1 MSIFGLLK
9 RKKKIEDK
17 QEQFIES
24 KPMINDR
31 PDPIMQ
37 MMAGIPETNTTE
49 QVKMKTYDILVF
61 EQDNSGN
68 MKQKKI
74 DGVKAVSPQALVGMY
89 ASADAKIRILR
100 EYDENPSQP
109 SPKEKEQK
117 QQPQAAEQ
125 QTVQNQEAK
134 KEKQQEAIAVET
146 RKKSDPPKFFDI
158 GGIKCKLED
167 GKMFQ
172 EQWIRVDSTKY
183 RLIADASNKIC
194 PMSGKHLETLKWVQI
209 ENTEEN
215 NGNGEENA

>member
-24 KPMINDR
+24 KPMINNR

-68 MKQKKI
+68 TKQKKI
-74 DGVKAVSPQALVGMY
+74 DGVKAASPQALVGMY
-89 ASADAKIRILR
+89 ASADAKVRILR
-100 EYDENPSQP
+100 EYDENPSQ
-109 SPKEKEQK
+109 
-117 QQPQAAEQ
+117 
-125 QTVQNQEAK
+125 
-134 KEKQQEAIAVET
+134 EAIVVET

-172 EQWIRVDSTKY
+172 EQWVRVDSTKY

-209 ENTEEN
+209 ENVD
-215 NGNGEENA
+215 GEEKENA